1 MTIASLTVEDGAQ
14 LEAGARSVCYWW
26 LAKAFSFPDP
36 ELRTAIASGECEESW
51 RHAAGHL
58 PFDLSPDE
66 GGDASVDDLEEGYIG
81 VFEVGPGKPFCP
93 LYEGSHRSGRMKLME
108 DVVRFYEHFGL
119 RASPEDQPDHLCAE
133 LDFMHYM
140 SFKEAA
146 ALEHGEAADDLRR
159 AQRDFL
165 ERHLCQWLPR
175 FLERL
180 QSSDRAPDF
189 YRRQAVRAVEF
200 CQRDLAWLKEM

>member
-1 MTIASLTVEDGAQ
+1 
-14 LEAGARSVCYWW
+14 
-26 LAKAFSFPDP
+26 
-36 ELRTAIASGECEESW
+36 
-51 RHAAGHL
+51 
-58 PFDLSPDE
+58 
-66 GGDASVDDLEEGYIG
+66 
-81 VFEVGPGKPFCP
+81 
-93 LYEGSHRSGRMKLME
+93 MKLME
-108 DVVRFYEHFGL
+108 DIVRFYEHFGL
-119 RASPEDQPDHLCAE
+119 RAAPEDQPDHLCAE

-146 ALEHGEAADDLRR
+146 ALAHGDDAADLRR

-165 ERHLCQWLPR
+165 DRHLCQWLPR

-180 QSSDRAPDF
+180 ESSDRAHDF